1 MHSLSYATGESF
13 GMLLEQ
19 RGRAYPGL
27 AREVARHA
35 DRARTQL
42 ALTNDMVSA
51 TMMIAQLLLV
61 HDEWENP
68 WRFTFAVA
76 LSLGCK
82 MVTEGFYTS
91 DVSEQGSFGTD
102 WDART
107 LTAGELAALRILIPG
122 GSLGG
127 NVQHFRD
134 ALMRVALNAPPPF
147 KMTIDDG
154 EPFNVLIVER
164 SHPTTAMH
172 RDFVL
177 LTRPSATVV
186 AVNTVE
192 EAIAHLRTS
201 ERAGVQVQLVLT
213 DFDLD
218 PDGPDGERNPQLERM
233 LVRPNGFD
241 VVNELAVIDEAQ
253 IPRISFCFKP
263 YVAMVTDMSQQ
274 LMAIAEQVG
283 HDAGWPD
290 QLLTP
295 AGHVIGC
302 NSLIPKPLTLE
313 MVRVLVEGT
322 VL

>member
-27 AREVARHA
+27 AREVAWHA

-51 TMMIAQLLLV
+51 TIMCDDLLKALYLRAPSDRRSPCRAHRRIAQLLLV
-61 HDEWENP
+61 HDEWEYP

-76 LSLGCK
+76 LSLGAFAPRLRACVLRRTGLTAHRTVHCAPHRAGCK

-177 LTRPSATVV
+177 LIRPSATVV

-192 EAIAHLRTS
+192 EAIEHLRTS

-213 DFDLD
+213 DLDLD
-218 PDGPDGERNPQLERM
+218 P
-233 LVRPNGFD
+233 
-241 VVNELAVIDEAQ
+241 
-253 IPRISFCFKP
+253 
-263 YVAMVTDMSQQ
+263 
-274 LMAIAEQVG
+274 
-283 HDAGWPD
+283 
-290 QLLTP
+290 
-295 AGHVIGC
+295 
-302 NSLIPKPLTLE
+302 
-313 MVRVLVEGT
+313 
-322 VL
+322 

>member
-1 MHSLSYATGESF
+1 
-13 GMLLEQ
+13 
-19 RGRAYPGL
+19 
-27 AREVARHA
+27 
-35 DRARTQL
+35 
-42 ALTNDMVSA
+42 
-51 TMMIAQLLLV
+51 
-61 HDEWENP
+61 
-68 WRFTFAVA
+68 
-76 LSLGCK
+76 

-102 WDART
+102 WDAGT

-134 ALMRVALNAPPPF
+134 ALVRVALNAPPPF
-147 KMTIDDG
+147 KMPIDDG

-253 IPRISFCFKP
+253 IPPIGFCFKP

-274 LMAIAEQVG
+274 LMAIAEQVA

-295 AGHVIGC
+295 TGHVIGC

-313 MVRVLVEGT
+313 MVGVLVEGT